1 MPEEGCIAAW
11 EKLLWSVRK
20 KNGPK
25 VEPGRRDCWVFFPC
39 SVGLDF
45 LLTKLFYKA
54 VVAEVNMKIF
64 VW

>member
-1 MPEEGCIAAW
+1 MVPKLNQVEEIVGC
-11 EKLLWSVRK
+11 
-20 KNGPK
+20 
-25 VEPGRRDCWVFFPC
+25 FFQ
-39 SVGLDF
+39 LDF